1 MTYFLN
7 CAKSVLLIINIH
19 YSLKLSNTGNILI
32 RVKAGLQQLAHG
44 TTLHCKQ
51 GSVIHKEVPLAIG
64 KIFKVPIKENWSQAF
79 IGKGLSSCHVKII
92 EMLFSN

>member
-32 RVKAGLQQLAHG
+32 GVKAGLQQLAHG

-64 KIFKVPIKENWSQAF
+64 KILKYQSKKTGAKHLLAKAF
-79 IGKGLSSCHVKII
+79 PVV
-92 EMLFSN
+92 M